1 MAKAAPGRNGSGWR
15 APLAWSPCR
24 TAEVTPDEIR
34 ARLAQGEDVFLLD
47 VREPDEVEEWAYP
60 IGVNIP
66 LGQLGA
72 RVDELPRDTT
82 IVVACAVGG
91 RSAQAATA
99 LSDAGYTAENL
110 TGGAVAWAATEPE
123 PEPEPGNT
131 ARWASATRA
140 APATRSRGPNR
151 PHPTQGLIPKL
162 LPGTDVEHS
171 PGTDGS
177 QTIGYGTPHGAR
189 YEQP

>member
-1 MAKAAPGRNGSGWR
+1 MSY
-15 APLAWSPCR
+15 S
-24 TAEVTPDEIR
+24 EVTPDEIR
-34 ARLAQGEDVFLLD
+34 ERLAQGEDVFLLD

-72 RVDELPRDTT
+72 RVDELPRDRT

-110 TGGAVAWAATEPE
+110 TGGAVAWAATDVE
-123 PEPEPGNT
+123 PEPEPG
-131 ARWASATRA
+131 S
-140 APATRSRGPNR
+140 
-151 PHPTQGLIPKL
+151 
-162 LPGTDVEHS
+162 
-171 PGTDGS
+171 
-177 QTIGYGTPHGAR
+177 
-189 YEQP
+189 